1 MDIMWCLCVEV
12 KIQGFVLR
20 ICYVSFLNVKVF
32 VKNSYKLPY
41 EEQRITKLDWKSTMY
56 SVVKP
61 SS

>member
-32 VKNSYKLPY
+32 VKNSYKLPC
-41 EEQRITKLDWKSTMY
+41 EEQRITKLD
-56 SVVKP
+56 
-61 SS
+61 

>member
-41 EEQRITKLDWKSTMY
+41 EEQDYKTRLKKY
-56 SVVKP
+56 HVQCC
-61 SS
+61 